1 MKCHAILKLLFTKLR
16 KKYIINIYKSG
27 NKIQFFKN
35 SLKTQGLIKKQ
46 AKLNKF

>member
-1 MKCHAILKLLFTKLR
+1 MKYHAILKLLFTKLR

-35 SLKTQGLIKKQ
+35 SLKTQGLIKKTS
-46 AKLNKF
+46 KIK